1 MKMKRKGFTMIELLI
16 VILIVGIVS
25 AIAIPTINRTMRS
38 RKGLINGKAMITNA
52 VLGVKSRAASGEDNW
67 QLIFDGPTNTVSWKA
82 SDSLTA
88 TRVDSLPRGCS
99 FSQATLSLIFEFY
112 RDGSAA
118 SLDVG
123 GIDTFSIEN
132 PKGERYLFT
141 LIPQIGEVRAN
152 AH

>member
-1 MKMKRKGFTMIELLI
+1 MIELLI

-25 AIAIPTINRTMRS
+25 AIAIPTIHRTMRG
-38 RKGLINGKAMITNA
+38 RKGLINGKAMVTNA

-67 QLIFDGPTNTVSWKA
+67 QLVFDGASNTISWKA
-82 SDSLTA
+82 SDSLLA
-88 TRVDSLPRGCS
+88 SRVDSLPRGCS
-99 FSQATLSLIFEFY
+99 FSHGGLLLVFEFY
-112 RDGSAA
+112 RDGTAA